1 MKKIEDKKGEIKNF
15 SLETCVCCGVRTEVS
30 KELEISKRKYY
41 IEGAGQ
47 LCSRC
52 FFELYRQ

>member
-1 MKKIEDKKGEIKNF
+1 MKKIEDKKGEIPPF
-15 SLETCVCCGVRTEVS
+15 SLETCVCCGARMKVS
-30 KELEISKRKYY
+30 KELEISKRKCY